1 MFFFNSYT
9 INIQYLFYIRYRY
22 SNYSSYYE
30 YTFYVIGDKNM
41 TNRLLRRIAAE
52 MSEEEIINGCS
63 QMFLDAYYDEIK
75 QTIIDHV
82 VAQFRGSSIGE
93 VIDMDLYPI
102 IDELIKAS
110 MSANLYKTIKQFCD
124 QNGIP
129 EYTDDNGSLANKIED
144 EILSR
149 P

>member
-22 SNYSSYYE
+22 LNYSSYYE

-41 TNRLLRRIAAE
+41 TNRLLRRIAAD
-52 MSEEEIINGCS
+52 MSEDQIINGCS
-63 QMFLDAYYDEIK
+63 QMFCDTYYDEIK
-75 QTIIDHV
+75 KT
-82 VAQFRGSSIGE
+82 VADNVATRINNSSLAE
-93 VIDMDLYPI
+93 ASNMDLSQM
-102 IDELIKAS
+102 IDEAIKAC

-129 EYTDDNGSLANKIED
+129 EYTDDNGTLMNKIEED
-144 EILSR
+144 IFNK
-149 P
+149 